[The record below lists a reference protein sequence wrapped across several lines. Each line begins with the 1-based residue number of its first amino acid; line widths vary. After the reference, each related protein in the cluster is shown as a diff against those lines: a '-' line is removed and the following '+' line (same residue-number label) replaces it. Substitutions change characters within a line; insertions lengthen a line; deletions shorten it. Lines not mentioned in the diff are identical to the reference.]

1 MMKRRRILPD
11 RQRPQIDSNDLQR
24 MGQLIS
30 KRMVMTCPGCSE
42 ILRPSCEG
50 GELQIGSSPDMTG
63 VNNNQQSMPRLIFQ
77 CKRCFRIAGWI
88 QGDVWVQEFD
98 LDDDESRWDHLELDD
113 HPMGERLPE

>member
-42 ILRPSCEG
+42 ILMPSCEG

-77 CKRCFRIAGWI
+77 CKQCFRIAGWI

-113 HPMGERLPE
+113 HSIGERLPE